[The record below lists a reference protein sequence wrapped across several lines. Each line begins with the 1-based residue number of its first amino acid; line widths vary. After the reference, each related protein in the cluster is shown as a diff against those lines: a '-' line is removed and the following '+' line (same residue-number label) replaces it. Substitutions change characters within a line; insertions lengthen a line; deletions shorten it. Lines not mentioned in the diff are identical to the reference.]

1 MKKRILKSMK
11 LSYIFALVIGAL
23 FMIQNVEARD
33 IEKDLTLSQDI
44 TENLVVKSGK
54 NVTID
59 LKILALVIISIA
71 LVVLII
77 YLIQVMRRLLVTLD
91 KTNKILADAEIISDI
106 AANRSKD
113 VDGIISNVSE
123 SVASVSEAVKGNKN
137 AFAAA
142 AAVAKAVMAVKN
154 AVTKEE
160 EK

>member
-1 MKKRILKSMK
+1 M
-11 LSYIFALVIGAL
+11 
-23 FMIQNVEARD
+23 
-33 IEKDLTLSQDI
+33 
-44 TENLVVKSGK
+44 

-91 KTNKILADAEIISDI
+91 KTNKILTDAEIISDI

-160 EK
+160 E

>member
-1 MKKRILKSMK
+1 M
-11 LSYIFALVIGAL
+11 
-23 FMIQNVEARD
+23 
-33 IEKDLTLSQDI
+33 
-44 TENLVVKSGK
+44 

-59 LKILALVIISIA
+59 LKILALLIISIA
-71 LVVLII
+71 VVVLII

-91 KTNKILADAEIISDI
+91 KTNKILTDAEIISDI

-160 EK
+160 KK

>member
-1 MKKRILKSMK
+1 MLKIFPFYAIIKRNGSEVYVM
-11 LSYIFALVIGAL
+11 
-23 FMIQNVEARD
+23 
-33 IEKDLTLSQDI
+33 
-44 TENLVVKSGK
+44 

-59 LKILALVIISIA
+59 LKILALAIISIA

-160 EK
+160 KK

>member
-1 MKKRILKSMK
+1 M
-11 LSYIFALVIGAL
+11 
-23 FMIQNVEARD
+23 
-33 IEKDLTLSQDI
+33 
-44 TENLVVKSGK
+44 

-91 KTNKILADAEIISDI
+91 KTNKILADAEIILDI

>member
-1 MKKRILKSMK
+1 M
-11 LSYIFALVIGAL
+11 
-23 FMIQNVEARD
+23 
-33 IEKDLTLSQDI
+33 
-44 TENLVVKSGK
+44 

-59 LKILALVIISIA
+59 LKILALLIISIA
-71 LVVLII
+71 VVVLII

-91 KTNKILADAEIISDI
+91 KTNKILTDAEIISDI

-154 AVTKEE
+154 AVTKV
-160 EK
+160 EKK

>member
-1 MKKRILKSMK
+1 MLKIFPFYAIIKRNGSEVYVM
-11 LSYIFALVIGAL
+11 
-23 FMIQNVEARD
+23 
-33 IEKDLTLSQDI
+33 
-44 TENLVVKSGK
+44 

-160 EK
+160 KK

>member
-1 MKKRILKSMK
+1 M
-11 LSYIFALVIGAL
+11 
-23 FMIQNVEARD
+23 
-33 IEKDLTLSQDI
+33 
-44 TENLVVKSGK
+44 

-71 LVVLII
+71 LVILII

-91 KTNKILADAEIISDI
+91 KTNKILTDAEIISDI

-160 EK
+160 KK

>member
-1 MKKRILKSMK
+1 MLKIFPFYAIIKRNGSEVYVM
-11 LSYIFALVIGAL
+11 
-23 FMIQNVEARD
+23 
-33 IEKDLTLSQDI
+33 
-44 TENLVVKSGK
+44 

-91 KTNKILADAEIISDI
+91 KTNKILTDAEIISDI

-160 EK
+160 KK

>member
-1 MKKRILKSMK
+1 M
-11 LSYIFALVIGAL
+11 
-23 FMIQNVEARD
+23 
-33 IEKDLTLSQDI
+33 
-44 TENLVVKSGK
+44 

-91 KTNKILADAEIISDI
+91 KTNKILTDAEIISDI

-160 EK
+160 KK

>member
-1 MKKRILKSMK
+1 MLKIFPFYAIIKRNGSEVYVM
-11 LSYIFALVIGAL
+11 
-23 FMIQNVEARD
+23 
-33 IEKDLTLSQDI
+33 
-44 TENLVVKSGK
+44 

-59 LKILALVIISIA
+59 LKILALLIISIA
-71 LVVLII
+71 VVVLII

-91 KTNKILADAEIISDI
+91 KTNKILTDAEIISDI

-160 EK
+160 KK

>member
-1 MKKRILKSMK
+1 MLKIFPFYAIIKRNGSEVYVM
-11 LSYIFALVIGAL
+11 
-23 FMIQNVEARD
+23 
-33 IEKDLTLSQDI
+33 
-44 TENLVVKSGK
+44 

-160 EK
+160 E

>member
-1 MKKRILKSMK
+1 MLKIFPFYAIIKRNGSEVYVM
-11 LSYIFALVIGAL
+11 
-23 FMIQNVEARD
+23 
-33 IEKDLTLSQDI
+33 
-44 TENLVVKSGK
+44 

>member
-1 MKKRILKSMK
+1 MLKIFPFYEIIKKNGSEV
-11 LSYIFALVIGAL
+11 YI
-23 FMIQNVEARD
+23 M
-33 IEKDLTLSQDI
+33 
-44 TENLVVKSGK
+44 

-71 LVVLII
+71 LVVLIV
-77 YLIQVMRRLLVTLD
+77 YLIQVMRKLLVTLD
-91 KTNKILADAEIISDI
+91 KANKILADAEVISDI
-106 AANRSKD
+106 AANRSKE

-142 AAVAKAVMAVKN
+142 AAVVKAAMAVRN

>member
-1 MKKRILKSMK
+1 M
-11 LSYIFALVIGAL
+11 
-23 FMIQNVEARD
+23 
-33 IEKDLTLSQDI
+33 
-44 TENLVVKSGK
+44 

-123 SVASVSEAVKGNKN
+123 SVASVSEAVQGNKN

>member
-1 MKKRILKSMK
+1 MLKIFPFYAIIKRNGSEVYVM
-11 LSYIFALVIGAL
+11 
-23 FMIQNVEARD
+23 
-33 IEKDLTLSQDI
+33 
-44 TENLVVKSGK
+44 

-59 LKILALVIISIA
+59 LKILALAIISIA

>member
-1 MKKRILKSMK
+1 M
-11 LSYIFALVIGAL
+11 
-23 FMIQNVEARD
+23 
-33 IEKDLTLSQDI
+33 
-44 TENLVVKSGK
+44 

-106 AANRSKD
+106 ATNRSKD

-154 AVTKEE
+154 AVTKVE

>member
-1 MKKRILKSMK
+1 MLK
-11 LSYIFALVIGAL
+11 IFPFYAIIKGNGSEVYV
-23 FMIQNVEARD
+23 M
-33 IEKDLTLSQDI
+33 
-44 TENLVVKSGK
+44 

-123 SVASVSEAVKGNKN
+123 SVASVAEAVRGNKN

-154 AVTKEE
+154 AVTKVE

>member
-1 MKKRILKSMK
+1 MLKIFPFYAIIKRNGSEVYVM
-11 LSYIFALVIGAL
+11 
-23 FMIQNVEARD
+23 
-33 IEKDLTLSQDI
+33 
-44 TENLVVKSGK
+44 

-59 LKILALVIISIA
+59 LKILALAIISIA

-123 SVASVSEAVKGNKN
+123 SVASVAEAVRGNKN
-137 AFAAA
+137 GFAAA

>member
-1 MKKRILKSMK
+1 MLKIFPFYAIIKRNGSEVYVM
-11 LSYIFALVIGAL
+11 
-23 FMIQNVEARD
+23 
-33 IEKDLTLSQDI
+33 
-44 TENLVVKSGK
+44 

-59 LKILALVIISIA
+59 LKILALAIISIA

-123 SVASVSEAVKGNKN
+123 SVASVAEAVRGNKN

>member
-1 MKKRILKSMK
+1 MLKIFPFYAIIKRNGSEVYVM
-11 LSYIFALVIGAL
+11 
-23 FMIQNVEARD
+23 
-33 IEKDLTLSQDI
+33 
-44 TENLVVKSGK
+44 

-123 SVASVSEAVKGNKN
+123 SVAFVSEAVKGNKN

>member
-1 MKKRILKSMK
+1 MLK
-11 LSYIFALVIGAL
+11 IFPFYAIIKGNGSEVYV
-23 FMIQNVEARD
+23 M
-33 IEKDLTLSQDI
+33 
-44 TENLVVKSGK
+44 

-154 AVTKEE
+154 AVTKVE

>member
-1 MKKRILKSMK
+1 M
-11 LSYIFALVIGAL
+11 
-23 FMIQNVEARD
+23 
-33 IEKDLTLSQDI
+33 
-44 TENLVVKSGK
+44 

-59 LKILALVIISIA
+59 LKILALLIISIA
-71 LVVLII
+71 VVVLII

>member
-1 MKKRILKSMK
+1 MLKIFPFYAIIKRNGSEVYVM
-11 LSYIFALVIGAL
+11 
-23 FMIQNVEARD
+23 
-33 IEKDLTLSQDI
+33 
-44 TENLVVKSGK
+44 

-123 SVASVSEAVKGNKN
+123 SVASVAEAVRGNKN

>member
-1 MKKRILKSMK
+1 M
-11 LSYIFALVIGAL
+11 
-23 FMIQNVEARD
+23 
-33 IEKDLTLSQDI
+33 
-44 TENLVVKSGK
+44 

-91 KTNKILADAEIISDI
+91 KTNKILTDAEIISDI

-154 AVTKEE
+154 AVTKVE

>member
-1 MKKRILKSMK
+1 MLKIFPFYAIIKRNGSEVYVM
-11 LSYIFALVIGAL
+11 
-23 FMIQNVEARD
+23 
-33 IEKDLTLSQDI
+33 
-44 TENLVVKSGK
+44 

-59 LKILALVIISIA
+59 LKILALLIISIA
-71 LVVLII
+71 VVVLII

-91 KTNKILADAEIISDI
+91 KTNKILTDAEIISDI